1 MPTASESEPRG
12 RIVLAGTPL
21 GNAADA
27 SQRLREVLAAAD
39 VIAAEDTRRLRNL
52 LSRIDVVITGRVVS
66 FFEGNERSRA
76 GELIEAAQRGDLVV
90 VVTDAG
96 MPSVSDPGYS
106 LVVAALAA
114 GVPISVVPGPSAV
127 ITALAVSGL
136 PVDRFTFEGF
146 LPRKSG
152 ERRAALTTLVTEPR
166 TMVFFEAPH
175 RVEATLV
182 EMAAVF
188 GSDRGGAVCRELTK
202 TYEQVIRGTLAELVT
217 AAKEGLRGE
226 ITLVIAGAAPDA
238 GVARSDE
245 ELVAEVLRLEQAGIS
260 RKDAIAEVA
269 ASFGAK
275 RRLVYDAVIRLR
287 ADA

>member
-1 MPTASESEPRG
+1 MPTASESESRG

-39 VIAAEDTRRLRNL
+39 LIAAEDTRRLRNL
-52 LSRIDVVITGRVVS
+52 LSRIDVVVTGRVVS

-76 GELIEAAQRGDLVV
+76 GELVEAAQRGDLVV

-146 LPRKSG
+146 LPRKTG
-152 ERRAALTTLVTEPR
+152 ERRATLTTLVTEPR

-188 GSDRGGAVCRELTK
+188 GVDRPGAVCRELTK

-287 ADA
+287 AES